1 MFKKF
6 IAALQ
11 IVKNRDKIKA
21 VVNGTYSAVVKTL
34 EALKFISEQTN
45 DTKLGQLL
53 QKHLPQTITVLSK
66 IKSVFEKFGPYV
78 GLEVIEGQQLVE
90 EASVVNSLNRAETV
104 LNELLK

>member
-34 EALKFISEQTN
+34 DALKFISEQTN

-53 QKHLPQTITVLSK
+53 QKHLPQTITVLTK
-66 IKSVFEKFGPYV
+66 IKYVFEKFGPYV
-78 GLEVIEGQQLVE
+78 GLEIVEGQRLAE
-90 EASVVNSLNRAETV
+90 EASVSTSLSRAETV
-104 LNELLK
+104 LDELLK

>member
-53 QKHLPQTITVLSK
+53 QKHLPQTIAVLSK

-78 GLEVIEGQQLVE
+78 GLEVVESLQLAE
-90 EASVVNSLNRAETV
+90 ETNVASSLQRAETV
-104 LNELLK
+104 LDELLK

>member
-21 VVNGTYSAVVKTL
+21 VVNGTYSAIVKTL

-53 QKHLPQTITVLSK
+53 QKHLPQTIAVLSK

-78 GLEVIEGQQLVE
+78 GLEVIEGQQLAE

-104 LNELLK
+104 LDELLK

>member
-11 IVKNRDKIKA
+11 IVKNGDKIKA
-21 VVNGTYSAVVKTL
+21 VVNGTYSAIVKTL

-53 QKHLPQTITVLSK
+53 QKHLPQTIAVLSK

-78 GLEVIEGQQLVE
+78 GLEVIEGQQLAE

-104 LNELLK
+104 LDELLK